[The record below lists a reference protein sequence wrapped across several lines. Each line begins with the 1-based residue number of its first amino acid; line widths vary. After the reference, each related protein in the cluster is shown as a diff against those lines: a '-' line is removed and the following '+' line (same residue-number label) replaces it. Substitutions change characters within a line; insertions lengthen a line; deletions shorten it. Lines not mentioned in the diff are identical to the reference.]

1 MQRLC
6 TKLTPQKPPTPPFL
20 AACSCAGCWTHV
32 TEGLSL
38 CEACLAAWALRDCSA
53 VNGWGDQDRIR
64 NLALKLR
71 LYSAPVFPGKS
82 SAARTSHWLYCVSE
96 LELIMTVFG
105 GGFEHSGLSWKQV
118 YRQVTMLTG
127 DCLFTCSVSLSHSSD
142 GPADMTHCHAGQKK
156 ALPSNPRGY
165 FPVGSVQ
172 AGILKDA
179 GHAVEGRIPRRG

>member
-71 LYSAPVFPGKS
+71 LYSAPMF
-82 SAARTSHWLYCVSE
+82 SHENPQLPA
-96 LELIMTVFG
+96 LLIGWEVFG